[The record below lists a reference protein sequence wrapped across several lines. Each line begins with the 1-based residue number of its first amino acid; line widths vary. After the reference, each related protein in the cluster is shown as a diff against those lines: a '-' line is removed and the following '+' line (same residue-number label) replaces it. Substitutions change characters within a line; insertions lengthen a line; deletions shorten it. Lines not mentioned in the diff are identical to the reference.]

1 MRLAPRLK
9 TCFLGGSPPP
19 LAIASRLACAALA
32 LLLLPAPVQ
41 ALYLF
46 YYRKDLELA
55 LANDPASVVDKQVV
69 FTDELMVI
77 WPDAQERPADLDGKQ
92 WVLFDTELFHC
103 AIPRDAMGTHLAE
116 AGENAAKAYGEV
128 LKDLEAV
135 NDEWHA
141 RKISEADAQ
150 TRRKDLYWKLLKV
163 WSNRPLVTVFGTV
176 AHADFWGPVV
186 GKQEGGLAT
195 ERVTI
200 VADRVERPRRR
211 WYEEG
216 LDVGLDR
223 GPPSMRETLDR
234 R

>member
-1 MRLAPRLK
+1 MRLPTHALV
-9 TCFLGGSPPP
+9 
-19 LAIASRLACAALA
+19 LAMALA
-32 LLLLPAPVQ
+32 FLAAPAR

-46 YYRKDLELA
+46 YMRKDLVRAIES
-55 LANDPASVVDKQVV
+55 DPDSVIGKQVV
-69 FTDELMVI
+69 FTDQLIMV

-103 AIPRDAMGTHLAE
+103 AIPRDAMGAHLTE
-116 AGENAAKAYGEV
+116 AWDNAQKGFGEARK
-128 LKDLEAV
+128 KLEEV

-150 TRRKDLYWKLLKV
+150 TRRRELYWELYKT
-163 WSNRPLVTVFGTV
+163 WANRPLVTVFGTC
-176 AHADFWGPVV
+176 ARADFWGEVI
-186 GKQEGGLAT
+186 GKDEGKVAT

-216 LDVGLDR
+216 LD
-223 GPPSMRETLDR
+223 ETLDQGTPSEREILDR

>member
-1 MRLAPRLK
+1 MRLAPIKAILPRL
-9 TCFLGGSPPP
+9 LP
-19 LAIASRLACAALA
+19 AALA
-32 LLLLPAPVQ
+32 ILLLPAPVQ

-55 LANDPASVVDKQVV
+55 LASDPAAVIGKQVV
-69 FTDELMVI
+69 FTDELLVL
-77 WPDAQERPADLDGKQ
+77 WPDAQERPTDANGQQ
-92 WVLFDTELFHC
+92 WVLFDTDLFHC

-116 AGENAAKAYGEV
+116 AAESAARGYGEV
-128 LKDLEAV
+128 LKELEAV

-141 RKISEADAQ
+141 RKISESEAQ
-150 TRRKDLYWKLLKV
+150 TRRKELYWKLLKA
-163 WSNRPLVTVFGTV
+163 WNNRPLVTVFGTV
-176 AHADFWGPVV
+176 ARADFWGDVV
-186 GKQEGGLAT
+186 GKEEGVAT

-223 GPPSMRETLDR
+223 GPPSMREVLDR

>member
-9 TCFLGGSPPP
+9 ALLP
-19 LAIASRLACAALA
+19 RLAPAALA
-32 LLLLPAPVQ
+32 ILLLPAPVQ

-55 LANDPASVVDKQVV
+55 LASDPASVVGKQVV

-77 WPDAQERPADLDGKQ
+77 WPDAQERPADMGGQ
-92 WVLFDTELFHC
+92 SWVLFDTELFHC
-103 AIPRDAMGTHLAE
+103 AIPRDAMGTHLSE
-116 AGENAAKAYGEV
+116 AGENAARAYGDV
-128 LKDLEAV
+128 LKELEAV

-176 AHADFWGPVV
+176 ARADFWGEVV
-186 GKQEGGLAT
+186 GKEEGVST

-223 GPPSMRETLDR
+223 EPPGMREMLDR